1 MARREVEAAPSK
13 RERSRQI
20 AMIAFG
26 GLAVLFALLNLD
38 EVKVNWLLG
47 TWQTPLIIVIAVAFL
62 LGALAGWLGGRRR
75 A

>member
-1 MARREVEAAPSK
+1 MARGEVEAAPSK
-13 RERSRQI
+13 RDRGRQI

-62 LGALAGWLGGRRR
+62 LGALAGWLGARRR

>member
-1 MARREVEAAPSK
+1 MAGRELDAAPSK

-20 AMIAFG
+20 AMVAFG
-26 GLAVLFALLNLD
+26 ALAVLFALLNLD

-47 TWQTPLIIVIAVAFL
+47 TWQTPLIIVIAVSFL